1 MPNWVYTSINISG
14 SKEEIAR
21 FKEQAG
27 KPHPQSWNSDTN
39 SVEYEKED
47 ISFWNFIAPPEE
59 AVLSGEYFGTNGW
72 ENGEKKGDTPTNWYN
87 WNNDNWDTKWD
98 ACNPSLD
105 SESDT
110 ELTYR
115 FDTAWSPASPV
126 FEAMVGQFPDLNF
139 DIYWEEEQGFGA
151 ELSGYKGELTITKE
165 WDIPNSHADY
175 EAQDKECWGCNSG
188 DEDDLYEDCP
198 RELRADEK
206 PEPDM
211 VY

>member
-21 FKEQAG
+21 FREQAG
-27 KPHPQSWNSDTN
+27 KPHPESYDEAAGK
-39 SVEYEKED
+39 VEYSSTD
-47 ISFWNFIAPPEE
+47 PISFWNFIAPPQE
-59 AVLSGEYFGTNGW
+59 AVESGEYFGTNGW
-72 ENGEKKGDTPTNWYN
+72 KEGKQVGDTPTNWYN
-87 WNNDNWDTKWD
+87 WNNDNWNTKWD
-98 ACNPSLD
+98 CCNPELD
-105 SESDT
+105 TDEET
-110 ELTYR
+110 NLTYR

-126 FEAMVGQFPDLNF
+126 FEKMVEQFPDLNF

-151 ELSGYKGELTITKE
+151 ELSGSGGELSITKE

-175 EAQDKECWGCNSG
+175 EEQDKECWGCNSG
-188 DEDDLYEDCP
+188 DPDDFYDDCP
-198 RELRADEK
+198 REDNQ